1 LILQLQPRDETHGE
15 FVAYTG
21 GASPV
26 ETEGAA
32 FPIWADNKSTGT
44 FAKMRQSGF
53 QFVAKFAI
61 NLSLRQSVDL
71 PE

>member
-1 LILQLQPRDETHGE
+1 LILQLRPRDETHGE
-15 FVAYTG
+15 FVAYAG
-21 GASPV
+21 GRNPV
-26 ETEGAA
+26 ETEGAE
-32 FPIWADNKSTGT
+32 FPDWAVNKSKDT